1 MQGPSKKLMQNY
13 ICFFAAVCVYATIA
27 LQSVISMYFR
37 KRDFGTQVSPAC
49 RARLWLCPL
58 IFYSVW
64 SSGVIASIVACV
76 GQIRI
81 IITVKTLSGSPLAF
95 QLVS

>member
-1 MQGPSKKLMQNY
+1 
-13 ICFFAAVCVYATIA
+13 
-27 LQSVISMYFR
+27 MYFR
-37 KRDFGTQVSPAC
+37 KRVLRFSGLLCLHGPA
-49 RARLWLCPL
+49 LVVFVD
-58 IFYSVW
+58 IHSVW
-64 SSGVIASIVACV
+64 LLDVIASMVACV

>member
-1 MQGPSKKLMQNY
+1 MQGRSKKLTLNY
-13 ICFFAAVCVYATIA
+13 IRFFAAVCVYATIT
-27 LQSVISMYFR
+27 LDSVISMYFR

-49 RARLWLCPL
+49 RASLWLCPL
-58 IFYSVW
+58 IFYIVW
-64 SSGVIASIVACV
+64 LSGVIASIVACV

>member
-1 MQGPSKKLMQNY
+1 
-13 ICFFAAVCVYATIA
+13 
-27 LQSVISMYFR
+27 MYFR
-37 KRDFGTQVSPAC
+37 KRDFSSVHGQALVVSVD
-49 RARLWLCPL
+49 
-58 IFYSVW
+58 IHSVW
-64 SSGVIASIVACV
+64 LSDVMVAFV